1 MTSLA
6 GDNTETRDHWWWR
19 PGWRPGRSFYTWHF
33 LVDDQ
38 PELHE
43 FVTRIR
49 SDLDKVAVLDLIP
62 PRWLHMTTQ
71 GVGFADEVSEED
83 LEAIGAAAT
92 ERVAGLGP
100 IEARLGP
107 VLADAEGVHLPVQ
120 PVEAVAVV
128 RQAVREAIG
137 EVWGKGRVPEAAEGF
152 HPHVSLAYAN
162 TSGASLAPIRELLD
176 RHADVVPL
184 TLRRVALIDL
194 NRDEGYRWRAVLTSS
209 LGHPRF

>member
-1 MTSLA
+1 MA
-6 GDNTETRDHWWWR
+6 GEDTETRDHWWWR

-43 FVTRIR
+43 FVARIR
-49 SDLDKVAVLDLIP
+49 SDLDKVAALDPIP
-62 PRWLHMTTQ
+62 SQWLHMTTQ
-71 GVGFADEVSEED
+71 GVGFADEVSQED
-83 LEAIGAAAT
+83 LAAIGAAAT
-92 ERVAGLGP
+92 ERLANLGP
-100 IEARLGP
+100 IEVRLGS
-107 VLADAEGVHLPVQ
+107 VLADAEGVHLPVR

-137 EVWGKGRVPEAAEGF
+137 EVWGEGRVPESAEGF

-162 TSGASLAPIRELLD
+162 TSGVPLAPIREALS
-176 RHADVVPL
+176 RYADVVPL

-194 NRDEGYRWRAVLTSS
+194 NRDEGYRWRTVLTSS
-209 LGHPRF
+209 LGLPGS